1 MTRVYIVFK
10 RARSC
15 IRIYTDL
22 SKSAVK
28 AAVDE
33 ALSARKSLFL
43 TVYEPN
49 GNGFKRSHVTATP
62 YEILRDCSFYPQP
75 VVLCEERDQCAALSA
90 QARELREFLNQNGVE
105 GLNDQLPDA
114 TGH

>member
-10 RARSC
+10 RAGCC

-22 SKSAVK
+22 GKSTLN

-33 ALSARKSLFL
+33 ALSTRKSLFP
-43 TVYEPN
+43 TVYQPD

-90 QARELREFLNQNGVE
+90 QAKELREFLNQNGVI
-105 GLNDQLPDA
+105 GLNDEVPDS
-114 TGH
+114 TGP